1 VAPEHVILSKQLLD
15 VSLRT
20 KPGQRVWI
28 NSWDHTLELA
38 SDLAWE
44 SKKRNCEVLL
54 TVQPE
59 DLWLR
64 SMIEAPLE
72 LVDNLPAHFAAA
84 LEETDIYIYTL
95 GPRKP
100 IPWDKIP
107 AERRKSVSVWLDTR
121 YDKSRF
127 AEQWGKVSRKRKVR
141 MLAVEAT
148 LATPERAE
156 AAGLEYEEWK
166 RVMFEGCMA
175 DPEEMASH
183 GESLVS
189 AMSGD
194 GEVRVTTPFG
204 SDLRFTLDKRPVD
217 YSNGLATEEKAER
230 GEVVFLPA
238 GGVEVSAAEDSA
250 EGRIVYDETIRAEK
264 GPVQGLSLRIAQGQI
279 KEVSAKS
286 GKEIFD
292 ASPLRK
298 RTGDENRF
306 AFFGFG
312 LNPKLRHGFTQDDK
326 VLGGVTI
333 GFGDNRDKGGKNVAS
348 GGWWASITKA
358 TVTISGQRI
367 MEDGRLLV

>member
-1 VAPEHVILSKQLLD
+1 MDTEHAALSRQILD
-15 VSLRT
+15 GCLRT
-20 KPGQRVWI
+20 KPGQHVWV
-28 NSWDHTLELA
+28 NSWDHTLKLA

-44 SKKRNCEVLL
+44 SKKRRCEVLL

-72 LVDNLPAHFAAA
+72 LVDNLPAHLAAA

-100 IPWDKIP
+100 IPWNTIP

-127 AEQWGKVSRKRKVR
+127 AEQWAIVARKKKVQ
-141 MLAVEAT
+141 MLAIEAT
-148 LATPERAE
+148 LATKERAE
-156 AAGLEYEEWK
+156 EIGLDLEEW
-166 RVMFEGCMA
+166 RGVMFEGCTA
-175 DPEEMASH
+175 DPKEMASH
-183 GESLVS
+183 GRALEPL
-189 AMSGD
+189 MSGE
-194 GEVRVTTPFG
+194 GAVHATSPFG
-204 SDLRFTLDKRPVD
+204 TDLKFRLDKRPLD
-217 YSNGLATEEKAER
+217 YSYGLATEERAER
-230 GEVVFLPA
+230 GEVLFLPT
-238 GGVEVSAAEDSA
+238 GGIEVSAAEDSA
-250 EGRIVYDETIRAEK
+250 EGRIVYDTSIRSGK
-264 GPVQGLSLRIAQGQI
+264 GRVEGLTFQVALGRI
-279 KEVSAKS
+279 KHFSARS
-286 GKEIFD
+286 GKEIFERY
-292 ASPLRK
+292 LK
-298 RTGDENRF
+298 EGTGDESRF
-306 AFFGFG
+306 AYFGFG

-333 GFGDNRDKGGKNVAS
+333 GFGDNRNKGGKNTAS

>member
-1 VAPEHVILSKQLLD
+1 MDTEHAALSKQILD
-15 VSLRT
+15 GCLRT

-28 NSWDHTLELA
+28 NSWDHTLKLA

-44 SKKRNCEVLL
+44 SKKRGCELLL

-72 LVDNLPAHFAAA
+72 LVDNLPAHLAAA

-100 IPWDKIP
+100 IPWNTIP
-107 AERRKSVSVWLDTR
+107 AERRKSVSIWLDTR

-127 AEQWGKVSRKRKVR
+127 AKQWAKVSRKRKVK
-141 MLAVEAT
+141 MLAIEAT

-175 DPEEMASH
+175 EPEEMSSH
-183 GESLVS
+183 SESLLS
-189 AMSGD
+189 AMTGD

-204 SDLRFTLDKRPVD
+204 TDLRFRLDKRPVD

-238 GGVEVSAAEDSA
+238 GGVEVSAEENSA
-250 EGRIVYDETIRAEK
+250 QGRIVYDVPIRAKK
-264 GPVQGLSLRIAQGQI
+264 GLVQGLSLRIAQGRI

-286 GKEIFD
+286 GKEVFD

-312 LNPKLRHGFTQDDK
+312 LKPK
-326 VLGGVTI
+326 
-333 GFGDNRDKGGKNVAS
+333 AS
-348 GGWWASITKA
+348 P
-358 TVTISGQRI
+358 RI
-367 MEDGRLLV
+367 HPR